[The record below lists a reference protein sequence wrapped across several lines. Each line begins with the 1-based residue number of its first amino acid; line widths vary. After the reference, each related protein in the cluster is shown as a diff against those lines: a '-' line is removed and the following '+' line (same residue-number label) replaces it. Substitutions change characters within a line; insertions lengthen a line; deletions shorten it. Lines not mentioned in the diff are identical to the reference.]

1 MESYTT
7 LQQQGR
13 KCLNQAY
20 LYLLELLLRLR
31 QTADH
36 CYLVLISSRPERKI
50 HPGKFDWKTVIGAVQ
65 ESFNSIVKEIRE
77 TGSSVDIKQLNVTQG
92 ENSVCGICSNAL
104 PSNTHTTTC
113 GHIFCS
119 DCILGWV
126 EWNNKWPMCNNYG
139 VFAENLTTGYKNEKK
154 RKLLS
159 RDTGTAKKA
168 RTDTMLQK
176 ITIDEKEDEDD
187 DFLNYKFG
195 ISPAKLKQMEEEGR
209 RKKKRT

>member
-1 MESYTT
+1 
-7 LQQQGR
+7 
-13 KCLNQAY
+13 
-20 LYLLELLLRLR
+20 
-31 QTADH
+31 
-36 CYLVLISSRPERKI
+36 
-50 HPGKFDWKTVIGAVQ
+50 VIGAVQ

-77 TGSSVDIKQLNVTQG
+77 TGSSVDIKQLNVTQ

-126 EWNNKWPMCNNYG
+126 EWNNKCPMCSNYG
-139 VFAENLTTGYKNEKK
+139 VFAENLTTGNKNEKK

-159 RDTGTAKKA
+159 CDTGTAKKA
-168 RTDTMLQK
+168 RTDT

-187 DFLNYKFG
+187 DFLNYEFG

-209 RKKKRT
+209 RKKNRT